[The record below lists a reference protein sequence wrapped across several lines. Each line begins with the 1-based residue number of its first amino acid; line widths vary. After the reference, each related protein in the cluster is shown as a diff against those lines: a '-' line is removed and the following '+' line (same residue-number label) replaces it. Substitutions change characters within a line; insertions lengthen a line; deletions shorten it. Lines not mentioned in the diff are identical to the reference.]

1 VGQRVFTNGTTVR
14 FQATCLQAVLLL
26 HTCIEYYN
34 DLLCSV
40 AFNRVHEYK
49 NPVTANVIPI
59 QQPSFQYPS
68 GTLCVSGSNAT
79 PTIITGGAGGVFSAT
94 PTGLVFANT
103 GTGEINAAASALGT
117 YTIKYITGGTCVY
130 ASTAKI
136 TITDAPDARFVY
148 NGPFCPQQ
156 LTVLPDFSPGAN
168 AGIFTSAPGGLLF
181 TSNSTGEIDL
191 QKSTPGT
198 YTLTNTIAASGTC
211 AAAVATGTLVIL
223 PQPFVNAGVDQ
234 NICAGTSVSLNG
246 SVSGSASKLTWSG
259 GAGTFTDASQMATQ
273 YIPATGETIVKLYAT
288 TDDPSG
294 PCIAGG

>member
-1 VGQRVFTNGTTVR
+1 VEVFARVLLLHLLQPGQQVFTNGMTVL
-14 FQATCLQAVLLL
+14 FQATCLQRHLFHTPVLNITTTYYVQLIQSGCTSARTAV
-26 HTCIEYYN
+26 I
-34 DLLCSV
+34 
-40 AFNRVHEYK
+40 
-49 NPVTANVIPI
+49 ANVIPI
-59 QQPSFQYPS
+59 QQPSFQYQS

-79 PTIITGGAGGVFSAT
+79 PTIIGGAGGVFSAT

-130 ASTAKI
+130 GSTVKI

-198 YTLTNTIAASGTC
+198 YTLTNTIAASGSC

-223 PQPFVNAGVDQ
+223 PQPFVNTGLIKTFVQ
-234 NICAGTSVSLNG
+234 EPLFHLTEVSVVLQLN
-246 SVSGSASKLTWSG
+246 
-259 GAGTFTDASQMATQ
+259 
-273 YIPATGETIVKLYAT
+273 
-288 TDDPSG
+288 
-294 PCIAGG
+294 